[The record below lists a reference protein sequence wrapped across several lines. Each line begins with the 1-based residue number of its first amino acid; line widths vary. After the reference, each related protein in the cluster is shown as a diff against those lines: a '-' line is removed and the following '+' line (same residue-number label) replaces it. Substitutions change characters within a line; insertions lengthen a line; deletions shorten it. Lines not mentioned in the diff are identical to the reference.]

1 MPRKFLLPLMLAAP
15 LAGCFDAPPL
25 PPPPP
30 ESAFAAPADQA
41 LVKAALAETAAS
53 PYARR
58 ASQFRQLVISD
69 DPKGGW
75 RAVCGQASDD
85 GERWKDF
92 VVVAQPGPAVSSLVV
107 RRDQLDAAGV
117 DSCRPLVIKYLGER
131 VRADIAEAALDKG
144 GCLSM
149 DKEYWWA
156 WKSYCSGRLTE
167 PAPAPGQRL

>member
-1 MPRKFLLPLMLAAP
+1 MPRRILLLLALAAP
-15 LAGCFDAPPL
+15 LAGCFDAPPP

-30 ESAFAAPADQA
+30 ESVFAAPADQA
-41 LVKAALAETAAS
+41 LVKAALAEAAAS

-58 ASQFRQLVISD
+58 ANQFRQLVISD
-69 DPKGGW
+69 DAKGGW

-92 VVVAQPGPAVSSLVV
+92 VAVAQPGPGISALAV
-107 RRDQLDAAGV
+107 RRDQLDAAGIA
-117 DSCRPLVIKYLGER
+117 SCRPLVVKYLGER

-149 DKEYWWA
+149 DRDYWWA
-156 WKSYCSGRLTE
+156 WKSYCSGRLTT
-167 PAPAPGQRL
+167 PASRP